1 MYVPLGGSRWALWN
15 VWPIF
20 AFVALWHD
28 MNPNL
33 LAWAFLVSA
42 FIAPE
47 LLVSTLL
54 APRLRRSLSP
64 TAYRHAK
71 AVAAA
76 ANIALMMTANLVG
89 FAVGVDGALLMLR
102 QLASLGGMA
111 FVAGL
116 SAAFFSAAQ
125 LMFEWRAAEQRRGIW
140 HKF

>member
-1 MYVPLGGSRWALWN
+1 
-15 VWPIF
+15 
-20 AFVALWHD
+20 

-102 QLASLGGMA
+102 QLTSLGGMA

-125 LMFEWRAAEQRRGIW
+125 LMFEWRAAEQRRGIC